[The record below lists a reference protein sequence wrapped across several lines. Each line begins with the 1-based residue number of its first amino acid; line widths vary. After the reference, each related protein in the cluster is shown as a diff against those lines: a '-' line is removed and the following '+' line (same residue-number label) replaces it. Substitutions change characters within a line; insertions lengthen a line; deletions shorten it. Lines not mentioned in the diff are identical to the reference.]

1 MRIIGF
7 DLSTKSS
14 GVAIYDNAELIHYEC
29 VTAASSDLFARIQK
43 ITDRIQQ
50 ILDQYKPDY
59 AALEDPLPAVV
70 GNNIAT
76 YKALTYLQGYI
87 CMMLRK
93 KKIKYDLLV
102 SSHWRSKAGLKVG
115 KGIKRQALKKQ
126 AIDKVTELY
135 NIKVN
140 DDVAEAILIAYS
152 KIKTDKNIAE
162 FDWS

>member
-1 MRIIGF
+1 MKIIGF

-14 GVAIYDNAELIHYEC
+14 GVGVYDRAELVHYEC

-59 AALEDPLPAVV
+59 AVLEDPLPATV
-70 GNNIAT
+70 GNNMLT

-87 CMMLRK
+87 CMRLRK
-93 KKIKYDLLV
+93 RKIKYDLLV
-102 SSHWRSKAGLKVG
+102 SSHWRSKVGLKVG
-115 KGIKRQALKKQ
+115 RGVKRQALKKQ
-126 AIDKVTELY
+126 AIDKVEQLY

-152 KIKTDKNIAE
+152 KVEPRKNISE
-162 FDWS
+162 LDWS